1 MAVTWGIERKVR
13 EVYINLQVLA
23 GCPPYR
29 LSPCLCITRNDFS
42 DQAMLLVASME
53 KLPPSPWMP
62 PEALP
67 EYVAACKVCA
77 HKVSQHP
84 PPGLLHPLPV
94 PHRPW
99 SNIRWTSSQG
109 CPHLKVTPPF
119 SQWLTDFPRGCIPLL
134 CPSSPLLSA
143 RGQTQF
149 LLQLPSPSQTG
160 CLNQEL
166 ETRLHCLLVQNPT
179 SWCKHLIWVEYAH
192 NTLPCSASGLSPF
205 ECAYGSYHP
214 LFPEVELEVKVP
226 SAQTLIR

>member
-1 MAVTWGIERKVR
+1 
-13 EVYINLQVLA
+13 
-23 GCPPYR
+23 
-29 LSPCLCITRNDFS
+29 
-42 DQAMLLVASME
+42 ME

-67 EYVAACKVCA
+67 EYVAACKVCT
-77 HKVSQHP
+77 HKISQHP

-143 RGQTQF
+143 RGQSQF

-160 CLNQEL
+160 RLNQEL

-205 ECAYGSYHP
+205 ECAYGSHHP
-214 LFPEVELEVKVP
+214 LFPEVESRCPQLKLSSVEAVGSGVGLVSFSYGASLDRRKRMADGRLL
-226 SAQTLIR
+226 SINLGK

>member
-1 MAVTWGIERKVR
+1 
-13 EVYINLQVLA
+13 
-23 GCPPYR
+23 
-29 LSPCLCITRNDFS
+29 
-42 DQAMLLVASME
+42 ME

-77 HKVSQHP
+77 HKISQHP

-143 RGQTQF
+143 RGQSQF

-160 CLNQEL
+160 RLNQEL

-179 SWCKHLIWVEYAH
+179 SWYKHLIWVEYAH

-205 ECAYGSYHP
+205 ECAYGSHHP
-214 LFPEVELEVKVP
+214 LFPEVESRCPQLKLSSVEAVGSGVGLVSFSYGASLDRRKRMADGRLL
-226 SAQTLIR
+226 SINLGK

>member
-1 MAVTWGIERKVR
+1 
-13 EVYINLQVLA
+13 
-23 GCPPYR
+23 
-29 LSPCLCITRNDFS
+29 
-42 DQAMLLVASME
+42 ME

-77 HKVSQHP
+77 HKISQHP
-84 PPGLLHPLPV
+84 LPGLLHPLPV

-143 RGQTQF
+143 RGQSQF
-149 LLQLPSPSQTG
+149 LLQLPSLSQTG
-160 CLNQEL
+160 RLNQEL

-179 SWCKHLIWVEYAH
+179 SWCKHLIWVEYA
-192 NTLPCSASGLSPF
+192 TPCPALPLVSLPSSVLMALIIPCSLKWSWKSRCPQLKLSSVEAVGSGVGLVSFSYGASLDRRKRMADGRLLSINL
-205 ECAYGSYHP
+205 G
-214 LFPEVELEVKVP
+214 K
-226 SAQTLIR
+226 